1 MRNKRTFRWTCLGLL
16 CGGLLLTGIGVGVQ
30 LVEASSL
37 SYGGV
42 QLVEGAPQSSHIVV
56 ELGDTTGPIS
66 IFSHDG
72 EFSSQLRALGR
83 IEVRDTVTPGTVELD
98 LRYEGANMTPGYWT
112 DDWTDDSGSNGRDI
126 CLYWQSRSDLA
137 LLLACKDQL
146 LADLKSGRVSDYTC
160 WQLTEAVVSVHP
172 DDAQRVHL
180 GYTRVKQTSG
190 LRDFSQT
197 AGFVF
202 MVSISRERA
211 SICCSVSP
219 LVCKTRFSA
228 RSGNTSASTEKS
240 SSAII

>member
-83 IEVRDTVTPGTVELD
+83 IEGRDTVTPGTVELD

-180 GYTRVKQTSG
+180 G
-190 LRDFSQT
+190 
-197 AGFVF
+197 
-202 MVSISRERA
+202 
-211 SICCSVSP
+211 
-219 LVCKTRFSA
+219 
-228 RSGNTSASTEKS
+228 
-240 SSAII
+240 